1 MTAPVAALNIRV
13 PGQIGHT
20 QVGMANDDLAGHWID
35 ISTFRSLECECVAFA
50 NLSGIIYMNSSSIR
64 AWYLVHKWTSLVC
77 TLFLLMLC
85 VTGLPLIF
93 HDEIDRLSGGTVQFG
108 MPGVGSSSKTPG
120 LVSLDAMLSR
130 ALEARPQDVP
140 LFMAFDNDQ
149 PSMTIT
155 TGPRPDS
162 PGSEM
167 TIQLFDRSTG
177 KLLGKEQNG
186 GVMHFLLKLHTD
198 MFLGL
203 PGMLFLGVMG
213 LLFVVALVSGVL
225 LYAPFMR
232 KLAFGTLRTS
242 RSARLK
248 WLDYHNLL
256 GIVALA
262 WMIVVGVTGVI
273 NTLEKPINKLWQR
286 NELAAMTRDYATSN
300 AVPPSRYGSLDKA
313 MAEARRAL
321 PGNNPQFIGFPGGN
335 FSSKQHYAV
344 FFQGD
349 TPLTERLLTPALID
363 AETGRFT
370 AARTMPWYNKS
381 LSLSRP
387 LHFGDYGGLPLK
399 MLWAVLDLF
408 TIVIL
413 VTGLYL
419 WLGKRRASA
428 SAHVREVETGGRAV
442 PAG

>member
-1 MTAPVAALNIRV
+1 MT
-13 PGQIGHT
+13 
-20 QVGMANDDLAGHWID
+20 
-35 ISTFRSLECECVAFA
+35 
-50 NLSGIIYMNSSSIR
+50 SSSIR

-93 HDEIDRLSGGTVQFG
+93 SDEIDRLDGGSLQFG
-108 MPGVGSSSKTPG
+108 MPGVGSSSIDPRLLPLDTMMAKALALRPG
-120 LVSLDAMLSR
+120 
-130 ALEARPQDVP
+130 EVP

-155 TGPRPDS
+155 TGPRPDA

-167 TIQLFDRSTG
+167 TTQVFDRSTG
-177 KLLGKEQNG
+177 RMLSKEGGG
-186 GVMHFLLKLHTD
+186 GVMHVLLKLHTD

-203 PGMLFLGVMG
+203 PGMLFLGAMG
-213 LLFVVALVSGVL
+213 VLFVAALVSGVV

-232 KLAFGTLRTS
+232 RLAFGTVRTS
-242 RSARLK
+242 RSTRLK

-262 WMIVVGVTGVI
+262 WMTVVGVTGVI
-273 NTLEKPINKLWQR
+273 NTLEKPINALWQR
-286 NELAAMTRDYATSN
+286 NELAAMTRAYAGK
-300 AVPPSRYGSLDKA
+300 AALPPARYGSLDRA
-313 MAEARRAL
+313 MAQARKAL

-335 FSSKQHYAV
+335 FSSKHHYAV

-349 TPLTERLLTPALID
+349 TPLTQQLLTPALID
-363 AETGRFT
+363 AETGAFT
-370 AARTMPWYNKS
+370 TARSMPWYNKA

-399 MLWAVLDLF
+399 ILWAVLDLF
-408 TIVIL
+408 TIIVL
-413 VTGLYL
+413 ATGLYL
-419 WLGKRRASA
+419 WLGKRRASSA
-428 SAHVREVETGGRAV
+428 AHVREVETGGIVV
-442 PAG
+442 PAE

>member
-1 MTAPVAALNIRV
+1 MT
-13 PGQIGHT
+13 
-20 QVGMANDDLAGHWID
+20 
-35 ISTFRSLECECVAFA
+35 
-50 NLSGIIYMNSSSIR
+50 SSSIR
-64 AWYLVHKWTSLVC
+64 VWFLIHKWTSLIC
-77 TLFLLMLC
+77 TIFLLMLC
-85 VTGLPLIF
+85 ITGLPLIF
-93 HDEIDRLSGGTVQFG
+93 HDEIDRLGGGAQQFG
-108 MPGVGSSSKTPG
+108 LPGVGSSSNAAG
-120 LVSLDAMLSR
+120 LVPLDTMMAK
-130 ALEARPQDVP
+130 ALAARPGDVP

-155 TGPRPDS
+155 TGPRPNA
-162 PGSEM
+162 PGAEM
-167 TIQLFDRSTG
+167 TIQVFDRSTG
-177 KLLGKEQNG
+177 QLIGKEEEA

-203 PGMLFLGVMG
+203 PGMLFLGAMG
-213 LLFVVALVSGVL
+213 MLFTAALVSGVV

-232 KLAFGTLRTS
+232 KLPFGTLRTS
-242 RSARLK
+242 RSTRLK

-262 WMIVVGVTGVI
+262 WMLVVGITGVI

-286 NELAAMTRDYATSN
+286 NELAAMTREYAGKK

-313 MAEARRAL
+313 MAEARKAL

-335 FSSKQHYAV
+335 FSSKHHYAV

-363 AETGRFT
+363 AETGKFT
-370 AARTMPWYNKS
+370 VARAMPWYNKS

-399 MLWAVLDLF
+399 FLWAALDIF
-408 TIVIL
+408 TIIIL
-413 VTGLYL
+413 GSGLYL
-419 WLGKRRASA
+419 WLGKRRSSTA
-428 SAHVREVETGGRAV
+428 AHVREVETGGVAV
-442 PAG
+442 PTA